1 MKKLFIIVFLLIV
14 FVGLIGNAAKI
25 DNDYL
30 DKSGVISHSLSDS
43 LTSSDSQESV
53 WMDQRRLMTL
63 GFLFGTGLVGLLIIR
78 RK

>member
-30 DKSGVISHSLSDS
+30 DKSGVASQSLSNS
-43 LTSSDSQESV
+43 LISYDSQESV
-53 WMDQRRLMTL
+53 RVDQHQLMIFGL
-63 GFLFGTGLVGLLIIR
+63 LFGTGLVGLLIIR

>member
-30 DKSGVISHSLSDS
+30 DKSSVASQSLSNNLIS
-43 LTSSDSQESV
+43 YDSQESV
-53 WMDQRRLMTL
+53 RVDQRQLMIFGL
-63 GFLFGTGLVGLLIIR
+63 LFGTGLVGLLIIR

>member
-1 MKKLFIIVFLLIV
+1 MKKLFIIAFLLIV

-30 DKSGVISHSLSDS
+30 DKSSVVSQTLSNSLISYD
-43 LTSSDSQESV
+43 TQESA
-53 WMDQRRLMTL
+53 WMDQRQLMIL
-63 GFLFGTGLVGLLIIR
+63 GLLFGTGLVGLIIIR

>member
-14 FVGLIGNAAKI
+14 FAGIIGNAARI

-30 DKSGVISHSLSDS
+30 NNSSVVSQSLPNS
-43 LTSSDSQESV
+43 LISSDSQESV
-53 WMDQRRLMTL
+53 WLDQRQLMTL
-63 GFLFGTGLVGLLIIR
+63 GLLFGTGLVGLLIIR

>member
-30 DKSGVISHSLSDS
+30 DKSGVVSQPFSNDMV
-43 LTSSDSQESV
+43 SSNSQESA
-53 WMDQRRLMTL
+53 WIDQRRLVTL
-63 GFLFGTGLVGLLIIR
+63 GFLFGTGLVGLLVIR

>member
-1 MKKLFIIVFLLIV
+1 MNKLFIIVFLLVV

-30 DKSGVISHSLSDS
+30 DKSGVAPQPFSTNLV
-43 LTSSDSQESV
+43 SSDSQDPA
-53 WMDQRRLMTL
+53 WIDQRRLMTL

>member
-30 DKSGVISHSLSDS
+30 DKSGVASQTLSNNLISY
-43 LTSSDSQESV
+43 DSQGSTLV
-53 WMDQRRLMTL
+53 DQRQLMIL
-63 GFLFGTGLVGLLIIR
+63 GLLLGTGLVGLLIIR

>member
-30 DKSGVISHSLSDS
+30 DKSNVASHSLSNN
-43 LTSSDSQESV
+43 LISSDSQESV
-53 WMDQRRLMTL
+53 WVDQRQLMTL
-63 GFLFGTGLVGLLIIR
+63 GLLFGTGLVGLLIIR

>member
-30 DKSGVISHSLSDS
+30 DKSGVVSQSFSTDMV
-43 LTSSDSQESV
+43 SSDSQESV
-53 WMDQRRLMTL
+53 WMDQRRLLTL
-63 GFLFGTGLVGLLIIR
+63 GFLFGTGLVGLLVIR

>member
-30 DKSGVISHSLSDS
+30 DNSGVASQTLSNSLISY
-43 LTSSDSQESV
+43 DSQGSTLV
-53 WMDQRRLMTL
+53 DQRQLMIL
-63 GFLFGTGLVGLLIIR
+63 GLLLGTGLVGLLIVR

>member
-30 DKSGVISHSLSDS
+30 DKSSATLQPLSNSLIF
-43 LTSSDSQESV
+43 SDSQESARV
-53 WMDQRRLMTL
+53 DQRQLMIFGL
-63 GFLFGTGLVGLLIIR
+63 LFGTGLVGLLIIR

>member
-30 DKSGVISHSLSDS
+30 DKSSVTSQPLSNSLISY
-43 LTSSDSQESV
+43 DSQESARI
-53 WMDQRRLMTL
+53 DQRQLITL
-63 GFLFGTGLVGLLIIR
+63 GFLLGTGLVGLLIIR

>member
-30 DKSGVISHSLSDS
+30 DKSGVVSQPFSNDMV
-43 LTSSDSQESV
+43 SSDSQESA
-53 WMDQRRLMTL
+53 WIDQRRLLTL
-63 GFLFGTGLVGLLIIR
+63 GFLFGTGLVGLLVIR

>member
-1 MKKLFIIVFLLIV
+1 MKKLFIIAFLLIV

-30 DKSGVISHSLSDS
+30 DKSGVASQPLSNSLI
-43 LTSSDSQESV
+43 SSDSQESA
-53 WMDQRRLMTL
+53 WIDQRQLMTL
-63 GFLFGTGLVGLLIIR
+63 GFLFGTGLVGLLIVR

>member
-1 MKKLFIIVFLLIV
+1 MKKLFIIAFLLIV

-30 DKSGVISHSLSDS
+30 DKSGVASQTLSNSLISYD
-43 LTSSDSQESV
+43 TQESA
-53 WMDQRRLMTL
+53 WLDQRQLMTL
-63 GFLFGTGLVGLLIIR
+63 GLLFGTGLVGLLIIR

>member
-30 DKSGVISHSLSDS
+30 DKSGVASQPFSNNLI
-43 LTSSDSQESV
+43 SSDSQESV
-53 WMDQRRLMTL
+53 WVDQRRLMTL
-63 GFLFGTGLVGLLIIR
+63 GILFGTGLVGLLIIR

>member
-30 DKSGVISHSLSDS
+30 DKSNVASQSLSNS
-43 LTSSDSQESV
+43 LISSDSQESA
-53 WMDQRRLMTL
+53 MIDQRQLMTL
-63 GFLFGTGLVGLLIIR
+63 GLLFGTGLVGLLIIR

>member
-30 DKSGVISHSLSDS
+30 DKSGVVSQPFSNDMV
-43 LTSSDSQESV
+43 SSDSQESL
-53 WMDQRRLMTL
+53 WMDQRRLLTL
-63 GFLFGTGLVGLLIIR
+63 GFLFGTGLVGLLVIR

>member
-1 MKKLFIIVFLLIV
+1 MKKLFIIVFLLIA

-30 DKSGVISHSLSDS
+30 EKPGVALQSSSNSLISY
-43 LTSSDSQESV
+43 DSQESV
-53 WMDQRRLMTL
+53 RVDQRQLMIFGL
-63 GFLFGTGLVGLLIIR
+63 LFGTGLVGLLIIR

>member
-14 FVGLIGNAAKI
+14 FVGLIGNAAKV

-30 DKSGVISHSLSDS
+30 DKSSVASQSISSNLI
-43 LTSSDSQESV
+43 SSGSQESS
-53 WMDQRRLMTL
+53 WIDQRRLVTL
-63 GFLFGTGLVGLLIIR
+63 GFLFGTGLVGLFIVR

>member
-30 DKSGVISHSLSDS
+30 DKSNVASQSLSNN
-43 LTSSDSQESV
+43 LISSDSQESV
-53 WMDQRRLMTL
+53 WVDQRQLMTL
-63 GFLFGTGLVGLLIIR
+63 GLLFGTGLVGLLIIR

>member
-30 DKSGVISHSLSDS
+30 EKQNVTSQSLSNN
-43 LTSSDSQESV
+43 LISSDSQESGWV
-53 WMDQRRLMTL
+53 DQRQLMTL
-63 GFLFGTGLVGLLIIR
+63 GLLFGTGLVGLLIIR

>member
-30 DKSGVISHSLSDS
+30 DKSGVVSQPFSNDMV
-43 LTSSDSQESV
+43 SSDSQESV
-53 WMDQRRLMTL
+53 WMDQRRLLTL
-63 GFLFGTGLVGLLIIR
+63 GFLFGTGLVGLLVIR

>member
-30 DKSGVISHSLSDS
+30 DKSGVVSQPFSNDMVSP
-43 LTSSDSQESV
+43 DSQESA
-53 WMDQRRLMTL
+53 WIDQRRLLTL
-63 GFLFGTGLVGLLIIR
+63 GFLFGTGLVGLLVIR